1 MREWKWTR
9 CILHNIKSTIL
20 VHHLRQHRSNTRLHT
35 NLFHNKLCGRP
46 PQYAPAPCKLTFDLE
61 SAVQVTC
68 DVGYLCAKFGLSRPL
83 FFRLRPDVRDRQ
95 TDRQTS
101 LDTHHRLMRP
111 PYGGGDIIKTAT
123 VYYDYY
129 LRVLLNQTISGDH
142 CRSGWSGVSKQDP
155 LAIAGQLEGAMS
167 SNQPCHSSRAIVITE
182 PAAAVLP
189 LPPPKK
195 NQHLRMKS

>member
-1 MREWKWTR
+1 MNTLHFTQHQIYNSSSPFETAQVEHTLTHKSVSQQAVREAA
-9 CILHNIKSTIL
+9 TI
-20 VHHLRQHRSNTRLHT
+20 
-35 NLFHNKLCGRP
+35 C
-46 PQYAPAPCKLTFDLE
+46 PAPCKLTFDLE

-189 LPPPKK
+189 LPPKK
-195 NQHLRMKS
+195 KISI

>member
-1 MREWKWTR
+1 MTLA
-9 CILHNIKSTIL
+9 ISVPSL
-20 VHHLRQHRSNTRLHT
+20 VFLGLS
-35 NLFHNKLCGRP
+35 F
-46 PQYAPAPCKLTFDLE
+46 FDLGQMY
-61 SAVQVTC
+61 V
-68 DVGYLCAKFGLSRPL
+68 
-83 FFRLRPDVRDRQ
+83 

-189 LPPPKK
+189 LPPKK
-195 NQHLRMKS
+195 KKSAFENEKLIANFLLDSKLAPMSHSYKPTTSVWQRK